1 MPIAI
6 MSPVNNSHVGEP
18 IDAPAF
24 LLTDKHGSSETPAKE
39 SELYDMN
46 SPNCVRIYC
55 WENSFD
61 RGIL

>member
-55 WENSFD
+55 
-61 RGIL
+61 